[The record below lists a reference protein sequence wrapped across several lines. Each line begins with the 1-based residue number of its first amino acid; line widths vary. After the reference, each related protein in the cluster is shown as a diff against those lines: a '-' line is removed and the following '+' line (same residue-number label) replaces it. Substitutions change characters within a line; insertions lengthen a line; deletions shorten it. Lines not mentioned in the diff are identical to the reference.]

1 MIPDRERN
9 TALRPITMRILIIED
24 NADIVANLYSFL
36 ESRGHVLDSAANGY
50 AGFALAA
57 QHEYDAIILD
67 IKLPGMDGLAL
78 CRKLRDELQNTT
90 PVLMLTA
97 RDTLDDKVAGFD
109 SGADD
114 YLIKPFSLVEVD
126 VRLKALVR
134 RARGKN
140 QTSNFL
146 SVGDLQFD
154 TSTYQVKRNGV
165 PITLTKTGFKIL
177 TCLMKEAP
185 KVVTREALEL
195 EVWGDHPPDSDA
207 LRTHIHALRQA
218 LDKSHS
224 FAMLRTVQGIGYRL
238 VAPDEAS

>member
-1 MIPDRERN
+1 M
-9 TALRPITMRILIIED
+9 TMRILIIED
-24 NADIVANLYSFL
+24 NADIVANLYAFL
-36 ESRGHVLDSAANGY
+36 EPRGYVLDCAANGY

-57 QHEYDAIILD
+57 QHEYDAVILD
-67 IKLPGMDGLAL
+67 IKLPGIDGLTL
-78 CRKLRDELQNTT
+78 CRKMRDELQNDT

-114 YLIKPFSLVEVD
+114 YLVKPFSLLEVE
-126 VRLKALVR
+126 VRLKALIR

-140 QTSNFL
+140 QGTNFL
-146 SVGDLQFD
+146 SVGDLIFD
-154 TSTYQVKRNGV
+154 TSTYQVKRDGV
-165 PITLTKTGFKIL
+165 PIALTKTGFKIL
-177 TCLMKEAP
+177 SCLMKEAP
-185 KVVTREALEL
+185 KVVSRETLEL

-218 LDKSHS
+218 LDKSHP

-238 VAPDEAS
+238 VGSDEAL